1 MAISGPP
8 RSVFGLFGGPGFI
21 VALLLLLGVGVFIA
35 YQAIGG
41 RGTGPGATL
50 SLPGEVA
57 PLPAPP
63 PPADPAAIEHA
74 APLQTMSPLAAQDMT
89 APEAEPAPP
98 VIEIDE
104 DLSPAEL
111 LERYPPD
118 PALSLDAA
126 AAAPALPTQ
135 PLRGGDLPEAQRLA
149 VVATG
154 LGLDR
159 ALTAQTVITAPAAV
173 ALSFGAGTEDLAG
186 WIAAARAYGHEALV
200 DLQLGAADDV
210 HERDER
216 VLLAELGPV
225 ENLRRLDA
233 ILDAAP
239 KATGVTIS
247 ITDSFLGDAAALTP
261 ILERLQAAG
270 LIIVG
275 LPVTAPLTI
284 AADRIFND
292 QLESGGVKR
301 ETLAL
306 RGLVRQRGAALVLA
320 SPANAVALA
329 RNWPQPSQNPA
340 VDLSLVPASSLVE
353 D

>member
-21 VALLLLLGVGVFIA
+21 VALALLLGAGIFIT
-35 YQAIGG
+35 YQT
-41 RGTGPGATL
+41 TGDRKAGSGATL
-50 SLPGEVA
+50 SLPGNVA
-57 PLPAPP
+57 PGPAVP
-63 PPADPAAIEHA
+63 PPANQTASDPA
-74 APLQTMSPLAAQDMT
+74 APLQTMPPMAAQDT
-89 APEAEPAPP
+89 ATPAAAPAPM
-98 VIEIDE
+98 IEIDE

-111 LERYPPD
+111 LEQYPPD

-126 AAAPALPTQ
+126 EAAPAVPPQ
-135 PLRGGDLPEAQRLA
+135 PRRTGAVAEAQRLA
-149 VVATG
+149 LVATG

-159 ALTAQTVITAPAAV
+159 ALTAQAIVAAPADV

-200 DLQLGAADDV
+200 DLQLGVASGT
-210 HERDER
+210 HETDER
-216 VLLAELGPV
+216 VLLTELGPA

-233 ILDAAP
+233 ILAAAP

-247 ITDSFLGDAAALTP
+247 ITDSFLGDATALTP

-275 LPVTAPLTI
+275 LPVTAPRTI
-284 AADRIFND
+284 AADRAFQD
-292 QLESGGVKR
+292 TLEDAGVAR

-306 RGLVRQRGAALVLA
+306 KSLVRQRGAALVLA
-320 SPANAVALA
+320 NPENAMALA
-329 RNWPQPSQNPA
+329 RSWSQPSQDPA
-340 VDLSLVPASSLVE
+340 VELSLVRVSSLVE

>member
-8 RSVFGLFGGPGFI
+8 RSIFGLFGGPGFI
-21 VALLLLLGVGVFIA
+21 FALLLLLGVGIFIA
-35 YQAIGG
+35 YQM
-41 RGTGPGATL
+41 TGDHAAKHGATL
-50 SLPGEVA
+50 SLPGDVV

-63 PPADPAAIEHA
+63 PPADQAAPA
-74 APLQTMSPLAAQDMT
+74 APLQTMPPMATQESAT
-89 APEAEPAPP
+89 PEAEPAMP

-111 LERYPPD
+111 LEEYPPD

-126 AAAPALPTQ
+126 EAAAISPRQ
-135 PLRGGDLPEAQRLA
+135 PLRSGDLPEAQRLA

-159 ALTAQTVITAPAAV
+159 ALTAQTVITAPAEV
-173 ALSFGAGTEDLAG
+173 ALSFGAGTEDLTG

-200 DLQLGAADDV
+200 DLQLGAASDV
-210 HERDER
+210 HETDER
-216 VLLAELGPV
+216 VLLPELGPV
-225 ENLRRLDA
+225 ENLRRLDT
-233 ILDAAP
+233 ILAAAP

-261 ILERLQAAG
+261 ILERLQAAR

-306 RGLVRQRGAALVLA
+306 KGLVRQRGAALVLA
-320 SPANAVALA
+320 SPENAIALA
-329 RNWPQPSQNPA
+329 RSWAQPSQNPA
-340 VDLSLVPASSLVE
+340 VELSLVPASSLVE